1 MFEFAQKFS
10 LATLALTGLSGLCF
24 GESILS
30 ESLALDGSTLKVLKV
45 DTSSPADL
53 LLIDGGVRNGLRAG
67 LRCSALNAERV
78 RTGEIM
84 IVEATLTKAVALVLG
99 DFNVAEGNLIS
110 LDKEYLK

>member
-1 MFEFAQKFS
+1 MFDFAQKFS
-10 LATLALTGLSGLCF
+10 LAALALAGLGGLCF
-24 GESILS
+24 GESMLA
-30 ESLALDGSTLKVLKV
+30 ESLAQGGSTLKVLKV

-67 LRCSALNAERV
+67 LRCLALNAEGARL
-78 RTGEIM
+78 GEIM
-84 IVEATLTKAVALVLG
+84 IVEATLTKSAALIMG